1 MAEEQSWLP
10 ETVRNILERSESH
23 YRSVNFKRCAHHMKA
38 ALDAVS
44 AGEPLSADF
53 YDRYVQLLKDDC
65 REFLAGFGFEPK
77 ITDLFTKSMLRSI
90 DLVAQALGEFD
101 RTGKTPTFSGATSRR
116 EDVEAIN
123 AYLSAHGGLF
133 DPMKV
138 SEDPLKVL
146 EAVDPFYEA
155 VHDHVLLPGRNYLIV
170 QMELAAGHDRMLQ
183 VADEILSVEK
193 AIRDKGEVYSDFRY
207 AFENPGDLTESGE
220 WQIAEGYSVPVSY
233 FARWPLFMYYKVPII
248 TAMVPVHNV
257 IFFSL
262 VQENVAKQKA
272 AGVQSRH

>member
-1 MAEEQSWLP
+1 
-10 ETVRNILERSESH
+10 
-23 YRSVNFKRCAHHMKA
+23 MKA

-133 DPMKV
+133 DPMEV

>member
-1 MAEEQSWLP
+1 MAGEQSWLP

-23 YRSVNFKRCAHHMKA
+23 YRSVNFRRCAHHMKA
-38 ALDAVS
+38 ALEDIS
-44 AGEPLSADF
+44 SGRPLPADF
-53 YDRYVQLLKDDC
+53 YPRYVEKLKDDS
-65 REFLAGFGFEPK
+65 REFIAGFGFGSPVTEA
-77 ITDLFTKSMLRSI
+77 FTRSMQRSI
-90 DLVAQALGEFD
+90 DLVAQALEEFD
-101 RTGKTPTFSGATSRR
+101 RAGKTPTFSGVTSRR

-123 AYLSAHGGLF
+123 SYLSAHGGLF
-133 DPMKV
+133 DPMEV

-155 VHDHVLLPGRNYLIV
+155 VHDHVLIPGRNYLVV

-193 AIRDKGEVYSDFRY
+193 AIRDRGEVFSDFRY
-207 AFENPGDLTESGE
+207 AFENPGDMTDSGE
-220 WQIAEGYSVPVSY
+220 WGIMEGYSVPVPY

-248 TAMVPVHNV
+248 TAMLPVHNV

-262 VQENVAKQKA
+262 VQETVARQKA